1 MSHSVPSG
9 WYTDFF
15 SYLPNEFWRRA
26 VPPEATEAD
35 VDFIERELELAP
47 GSRILD
53 VPCGS
58 GRHTLGLAAR
68 GHRVTG
74 IDLSQEAIAHAR
86 STAANCGLDVRF
98 VQADMRETPQ
108 DGSYDA
114 AVCMGNSFGY
124 LHYPG
129 LRDFVDGLSSTVRP
143 GGGLVVDFM
152 ATAESLLPGYSNE
165 PRTMQTGDITAVV
178 TSQYDVAN
186 SCQISGY
193 TFSRGD
199 EVFTAE
205 ALHHVYTSAQIG
217 YLLTDAGFT
226 DIRRFAGPESSP
238 YQFGSGRLLLTA
250 RRA

>member
-1 MSHSVPSG
+1 MSQSPSSD
-9 WYTDFF
+9 WYSDFF

-26 VPPEATEAD
+26 VPPEATQAD
-35 VDFIERELELAP
+35 IDFIERELDLAP
-47 GSRILD
+47 ESRILD

-74 IDLSQEAIAHAR
+74 IDLSHEAITHAR
-86 STAANCGLDVRF
+86 RTAETSGLTADF
-98 VQADMRETPQ
+98 VQADMRETPR

-114 AVCMGNSFGY
+114 IVCMGNSFGY
-124 LHYPG
+124 LDYPD
-129 LRDFVDGLSSTVRP
+129 LRTFLEGLSSTVRS

-152 ATAESLLPGYSNE
+152 ATAESLLPGYGDD

-178 TSQYDVAN
+178 ASRYDVTD
-186 SCQISGY
+186 SCQISDY

-199 EVFTAE
+199 EVFRAE
-205 ALHHVYTSAQIG
+205 ARHHVYTSAQIG
-217 YLLTDAGFT
+217 HLLTDAGFT
-226 DIRRFAGPESSP
+226 DVRRFAGPEGEP
-238 YQFGSGRLLLTA
+238 YEFGSSRMLLTA